1 MDLSLCMIV
10 RDEEAQLSR
19 CLESVKGVVDEIV
32 IVDTGSTDRSV
43 EIAQTQ
49 GARVYPF
56 TWCDDFSAARNLSLQ
71 HAQGDWILVLDADE
85 VLLPGI
91 VPVLKQAIQ
100 SPDHLVINLLR
111 QEVGSH
117 QAPYSLISRL
127 FRRRADIHFSH
138 PYHELIDD
146 SVTAIL
152 HREPDWKIVDLP
164 GIAIAHTGYQRET
177 IDQRQKADRARTLM
191 ERFLGSHPED
201 AYLCNKL
208 GALYVEMGE
217 VDKGLELLQR
227 GLKAAQIPAPV
238 LYELHYHLGDTYRQQ
253 QNYAQADTH
262 FQQAVEQPISS
273 RLKLGAYNNWGNL
286 RMAEGNPQAAR
297 VLFQKCV
304 EIDSAFTVGYFNLGM
319 ALKDLG
325 DLRGAIVC
333 YQKAIQL
340 NPTYAEAYQNL
351 GVALLKGGSVKESLE
366 IFRQAIALHEQQG
379 SPEAERLQQGLQS
392 MGFSI

>member
-1 MDLSLCMIV
+1 MELSLCMIV
-10 RDEEAQLSR
+10 RDEEAQLSQ

-43 EIAQTQ
+43 EIAQAG

-56 TWCDDFSAARNLSLQ
+56 AWCDDFSAARNASLQ
-71 HAQGDWILVLDADE
+71 QAQGNWILVLDADE
-85 VLLPGI
+85 VLLPEI
-91 VPVLKQAIQ
+91 VPALKQAMC

-111 QEVGSH
+111 REVGSQ
-117 QAPYSLISRL
+117 QAPYSRVSRL
-127 FRRRADIHFSH
+127 FRRRADILFSH

-146 SVTAIL
+146 SITAIL
-152 HREPDWKIVDLP
+152 SREPDWKVVELA
-164 GIAIAHTGYQRET
+164 GVAIAHTGYQRET
-177 IDQRQKADRARTLM
+177 IDQRLKVDRARTLM
-191 ERFLGSHPED
+191 ERFLSSYPED

-208 GALYVEMGE
+208 GALYVEVGE

-227 GLKAAQIPAPV
+227 GLNAPYISAPV

-253 QNYAQADTH
+253 QNYAQADVH
-262 FQQAVEQPISS
+262 FQQAVEQPISPQ
-273 RLKLGAYNNWGNL
+273 LKLGAYNNWGNL
-286 RMAEGNPQAAR
+286 RMVEGNPQAAK
-297 VLFQKCV
+297 VLFQKTV
-304 EIDSAFTVGYFNLGM
+304 EIDSSFTVGYFNLGM

-325 DLRGAIVC
+325 DLRGAIAC

-340 NPTYAEAYQNL
+340 HPTYAEAYQNL

-366 IFRQAIALHEQQG
+366 MFRQAIALHQQQG

-392 MGFSI
+392 MGFSV